1 MFYFTKF
8 IKWFLIYILK
18 KDALNV
24 MNHYHVLY
32 AWNLISIIIKENA
45 IATIRL
51 KQFVINRTIYAL
63 IVHMDVIHVI
73 HTQIVWV
80 VLTHS
85 SNLEIYATDS
95 NLNLHIVMGIFANN
109 ANKTALIVI
118 KISIVSIFN
127 PNILIYIKN
136 NAFSI
141 LLKRLIVIILL
152 KSV

>member
-8 IKWFLIYILK
+8 VKWFLIYILK

-24 MNHYHVLY
+24 MDHYHVLY

-73 HTQIVWV
+73 HTQIV
-80 VLTHS
+80 
-85 SNLEIYATDS
+85 
-95 NLNLHIVMGIFANN
+95 
-109 ANKTALIVI
+109 
-118 KISIVSIFN
+118 
-127 PNILIYIKN
+127 
-136 NAFSI
+136 
-141 LLKRLIVIILL
+141 
-152 KSV
+152 